1 MPVPQSSFAPRSA
14 EQVMDFSVAQRAFM
28 TQVYGWMFVGLG
40 VTALT
45 AFVTASS
52 EAIFVPVMNH
62 FMLLIA
68 VEFGL
73 VLALSFLA
81 QRLSAALAG
90 LLFLVYA
97 MVNGLTLS
105 AIFFVYQLGS
115 ITSAFGITAGVFG
128 AMTLYATVTRKDLS
142 AWGSFLF
149 IGLIGV
155 LVAGIVNVF
164 VRNDMMGFVVSCA
177 CVVVFAGLTAYDT
190 QKLRTYFAAAWAG
203 GGVASLAVVGAL
215 TLYLDF
221 INLFL
226 ALLRLFGRR
235 R

>member
-1 MPVPQSSFAPRSA
+1 MTAFPNAPGISA
-14 EQVMDFSVAQRAFM
+14 SPSAFSEAQRAFM

-40 VTALT
+40 LTAVT

-52 EAIFVPVMNH
+52 EAIFVPVMRS
-62 FMLLIA
+62 FTLLIVA
-68 VEFGL
+68 ELGL

-90 LLFLVYA
+90 LLFLAYA
-97 MVNGLTLS
+97 VLNGLTLS
-105 AIFFVYQLGS
+105 AVFFAYELGS

-128 AMTLYATVTRKDLS
+128 ALTLYATVTRKDLS
-142 AWGSFLF
+142 GWGAFLF
-149 IGLIGV
+149 IGLVGV
-155 LVAGIVNVF
+155 IVAGVVNIF
-164 VRNDMMGFVVSCA
+164 LRNDMLGFVTSCA

-190 QKLRTYFAAAWAG
+190 QKLRTHFAAAWAG

-226 ALLRLFGRR
+226 AILRLFGRR

>member
-1 MPVPQSSFAPRSA
+1 MPIPQSSFAPQSA
-14 EQVMDFSVAQRAFM
+14 ERALDFSVAQRAFM

-40 VTALT
+40 ATAVT

-52 EAIFVPVMNH
+52 PAIFEPVMRS
-62 FMLLIA
+62 FGVLIA

-73 VLALSFLA
+73 VLLLSFLA
-81 QRLSAALAG
+81 KRMSAAVAG

-97 MVNGLTLS
+97 VVNGLTLS
-105 AIFFVYQLGS
+105 AIFYVYQLGS

-128 AMTLYATVTRKDLS
+128 AMTLYATVTKRDLS
-142 AWGSFLF
+142 GWGAFLF

-155 LVAGIVNVF
+155 VVAGVVNIF
-164 VRNDMMGFVVSCA
+164 VQNDLMGFVVSCA
-177 CVVVFAGLTAYDT
+177 CLVVFAGLTAYDT
-190 QKLRTYFAAAWAG
+190 QKLRTYFTAAWAG

-215 TLYLDF
+215 MLYLDF

-226 ALLRLFGRR
+226 TILRLFGKRR
-235 R
+235 